1 MKMAIGADHGGFEI
15 KEHVK
20 KLLAES
26 GAAVEDFGCTDT
38 SSVDYPD
45 FASMVAGAV
54 GSGSA
59 DQGVLVCTAG
69 IGMSIAANKF
79 PGVRAA
85 LCLNPDMAEKART
98 HNNANILVLP
108 GKVLGKDE
116 IAAIVKAWHQ
126 HPFTDNGRHA
136 RRIRKISIIEQQQR
150 DADAIAAQDPEIYAA
165 INAEIRRQAD
175 YLNLIAS
182 ENTCSRA
189 VRQAQGSVMTN
200 KYAEGY
206 PAKRYYNGCDY
217 VDDAESMAI
226 DRAKELFGAE
236 HANVQ
241 PHCGSSANMAVY
253 FAALEPGDTIMAMSL
268 DHGGH
273 LTHGHKVN
281 FSGRLYNI
289 VSYGVDK
296 TTGQLNYDELDK
308 LAMESKP
315 RMIVAGAS
323 AYARTLDFARFRA
336 IADKVD
342 ALLMVDMAHIAGLIA
357 GGVHPSPV
365 PFADFVTTTTHK
377 TLRGP
382 RSGMVLCREKYAKD
396 IDRTVF
402 PGLQGG
408 PLMHVIAAKAVCFR
422 EALSPAFK
430 QYARQIVENAAAM
443 ADELQKRGYSLVS
456 GGTDTHLMLVDLT
469 PQGLTGKTAAA
480 ALDKAGII
488 VNKNT
493 IPFDT
498 QSPFVTS
505 GIRIGTPTV
514 TSRGMGTDEMRQ
526 IAGFIADALEHAD
539 DEDFLEATR
548 KRVITLTAQFP
559 GDIAE

>member
-20 KLLAES
+20 SLLTES

-38 SSVDYPD
+38 TSVDYPD
-45 FASMVAGAV
+45 FASLVAGAV
-54 GSGSA
+54 GSGRA

-85 LCLNPDMAEKART
+85 LCLNQDMAEKART

-108 GKVLGKDE
+108 GKVLGKDD
-116 IAAIVKAWHQ
+116 ITAIVKTWQQ

-165 INAEIRRQAD
+165 INSEIRRQAD
-175 YLNLIAS
+175 CLNLIAS

-217 VDDAESMAI
+217 VDDAERMAI

-253 FAALEPGDTIMAMSL
+253 FAALNPGDTIMAMSL

-296 TTGQLNYDELDK
+296 ATGQLNYDELERM
-308 LAMESKP
+308 AVESKP

-323 AYARTLDFARFRA
+323 AYARTLDFERFRA

-469 PQGLTGKTAAA
+469 PQGLTGKSAAA

-493 IPFDT
+493 IPFDS

-526 IAGFIADALEHAD
+526 IAGLIADALEHAD